1 MKKTQGAIAAGHQKT
16 AEAGQAI
23 FAEGGNAF
31 DAAVAAVLASFV
43 TEPGLT
49 SPAGGGFLLAQTPQN
64 HPVLFDFF
72 TQTPQ
77 QKRPTSEIEFYPIT
91 VNFGDTEQIFHIG
104 MGSIAVPGNIAGL
117 LKVHQTLGKL
127 PLRVVA
133 EPAIEYATQGIE
145 VTPFQALSFRLL
157 EPILTVHPE
166 SRQMFAPGE
175 KLLQEGDRFHNPML
189 ADTLTELVQEGAR
202 AFYEGEISHRL
213 IKDSQEQGG
222 HLTLADL
229 LNYEVILRKPL
240 QVQYRGY
247 EFLTNPPPSS
257 GGVLI
262 AFALRLLES
271 IDLTK
276 IEFGSTAHYQLL
288 VRLMH
293 STNAARQDRYN
304 DKTHQANIEQE
315 FLSLDY
321 LQSFHS
327 FLQPS
332 VNKWGSTTH
341 VSTIDIDGNAASVT
355 TSNGEGSGYMVAG
368 TGIMMNN
375 MLGEADLNPTG
386 FHQWLTNQRIS
397 SMMSPSILQKK
408 GRMTIALGSGG
419 SNRIRTAIL
428 QVLSNLIDFQLPLS
442 EAVYRP
448 RVHWEEGVLNIEPP
462 YEPEAVHH
470 PDLQKLTQCL
480 LWQQQSMFFG
490 GVHGVMGE
498 PHNGLQGVG
507 DPRRGGVALRELF
520 Q

>member
-1 MKKTQGAIAAGHQKT
+1 MKKTQGAIAAGHLKT
-16 AEAGQAI
+16 AEAGQAM
-23 FAEGGNAF
+23 FTEGGNAF
-31 DAAVAAVLASFV
+31 DAAIAAVLASFV

-77 QKRPTSEIEFYPIT
+77 HKRPTNEIEFYPIT

-117 LKVHQTLGKL
+117 LKVHQALGKL
-127 PLRVVA
+127 PLSVVA

-145 VTPFQALSFRLL
+145 VTPFQALSFQLL

-166 SRQMFAPGE
+166 SRQLFAPGE

-202 AFYEGEISHRL
+202 AFYEGEIAHRL
-213 IKDSQEQGG
+213 IKNSQEQGG

-240 QVQYRGY
+240 QIDYRGY
-247 EFLTNPPPSS
+247 KFLTNPPPSS
-257 GGVLI
+257 GGILI
-262 AFALRLLES
+262 AFALKLLERV
-271 IDLTK
+271 DFTG

-288 VRLMH
+288 TRLMH
-293 STNAARQDRYN
+293 FTNAARQERYN
-304 DKTHQANIEQE
+304 DKTHQVDIEQE

-321 LQSFHS
+321 LQSFHPLLPQS
-327 FLQPS
+327 L
-332 VNKWGSTTH
+332 NKWGSTTH

-355 TSNGEGSGYMVAG
+355 TSNGEGSGYMVPG
-368 TGIMMNN
+368 MGIMMNN

-386 FHQWLTNQRIS
+386 FHQWQTNQRIS
-397 SMMSPSILQKK
+397 SMMSPSILLKV
-408 GRMTIALGSGG
+408 GETEIALGSGG

-428 QVLSNLIDFQLPLS
+428 QVLSNLIDFHVSLVD
-442 EAVYRP
+442 AVHRP
-448 RVHWEEGVLNIEPP
+448 RVHWEAGVLNIEPP
-462 YEPEAVHH
+462 YNLEAVHH
-470 PDLQKLTQCL
+470 SELHQLTQCL

-490 GVHGVMGE
+490 GVHAVMRE
-498 PHNGLQGVG
+498 FNNRLQGVG
-507 DPRRGGVALRELF
+507 DPRRGGVALR
-520 Q
+520 